1 MGLKYIES
9 KNYQG
14 VRYAKLANGDTS
26 YYVRFTKNG
35 KQIQKKVGTKFGRWS
50 EKLAFNKKIELES
63 NYKKEKLVKFQ
74 EAIDRFLEIKKL
86 HLRKESFR
94 SYETRANH
102 LKCFNDKNI
111 NEITQKDMNDLILNL
126 SQSMANKTIN
136 QIVTIA
142 KQIMR
147 FAEDEF
153 QVSNQNLNKIRN
165 LKVDNARERF
175 LSKEEIATLKKSLK
189 DKPEHLLFV
198 NLALCTGARLM
209 SILNIKKKDIDIK
222 NQTIVLR
229 DFKNGSTYQGYSD
242 NQTQQMLLQKW
253 ERLKDNDN
261 VIEKHKKSIVEPLRD
276 TLHKLFNQ
284 NNPDNK
290 QKVVIHSLRHTFASH
305 LAIGGVSIQIIQKLL
320 NHKDIKMTMRYS
332 HLMPQS
338 GKEAVQN
345 LWEAT
350 YPCP

>member
-9 KNYQG
+9 NNYQG
-14 VRYAKLANGDTS
+14 VRYAKLSNGDIS
-26 YYVRFTKNG
+26 YYVRFTKDG
-35 KQIQKKVGTKFGRWS
+35 KQIQKKVGTKFGGWT
-50 EKLAFNKKIELES
+50 EKLAFNKKIELEY
-63 NYKKEKLVKFQ
+63 NYKKEKTIKFQ
-74 EAIDRFLEIKKL
+74 EAVDRFLEIKKL
-86 HLRKESFR
+86 HLRKESFK
-94 SYETRANH
+94 SYEARAKH
-102 LKCFNDKNI
+102 LECFKDKNI
-111 NEITQKDMNDLILNL
+111 NEITQKDMNNLILTL
-126 SQSMANKTIN
+126 GKSMANKTIN
-136 QIVTIA
+136 QIITIT
-142 KQIMR
+142 KQIIM

-175 LSKEEIATLKKSLK
+175 LNKEEIATLKESLK

-209 SILNIKKKDIDIK
+209 SILSIKKKDIDIK
-222 NQTIVLR
+222 NQTIILR
-229 DFKNGSTYQGYSD
+229 DFKNGSTYQGYMD
-242 NQTQQMLLQKW
+242 EQTQGMLLQKW
-253 ERLKDNDN
+253 GELQDDDK
-261 VIEKHKKSIVEPLRD
+261 VIQKHKKAIVEPLRD

-305 LAIGGVSIQIIQKLL
+305 LAIRGVSIQIIQKLL

-332 HLMPQS
+332 HLMPDS

-345 LWEAT
+345 LWR
-350 YPCP
+350 